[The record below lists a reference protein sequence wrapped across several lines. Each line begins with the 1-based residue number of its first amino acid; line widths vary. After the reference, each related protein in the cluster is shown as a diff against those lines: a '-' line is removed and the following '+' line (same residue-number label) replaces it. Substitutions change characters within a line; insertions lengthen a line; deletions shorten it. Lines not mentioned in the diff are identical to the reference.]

1 MKHTSKIM
9 IIKGRKL
16 ELELHNTEVM
26 YKIKNIQRLRT
37 DIPQR
42 KNH

>member
-1 MKHTSKIM
+1 MKNISKFM

-26 YKIKNIQRLRT
+26 YKIKNYLKAQ
-37 DIPQR
+37 
-42 KNH
+42 N